1 MIANALQDKPLP
13 VYGTGKNVRDWLYV
27 EDHCRAIELILR
39 EGKAGEIYNVGG
51 HNERRNIDVV
61 RWILT
66 ELDKSEEL
74 ISYVADR
81 KGHDRRYAI
90 DPAKI
95 HRELGWLPQT
105 KFEEGMRQT
114 LRWYLD
120 NREWWRDIV
129 SGEYQEY
136 YAKMYGGRRD
146 AEA

>member
-1 MIANALQDKPLP
+1 M
-13 VYGTGKNVRDWLYV
+13 
-27 EDHCRAIELILR
+27 R

-81 KGHDRRYAI
+81 KGHDQRYAI